1 MNAAHSREGHYIV
14 HTPQALLL
22 KHSSKLS
29 RERERMRCRERGRE
43 NARGGGRR
51 LKMETHT
58 TRIYLLIQQRC
69 DMKTP
74 LWPCREAATACRDVA
89 SLTMCLNNELK

>member
-43 NARGGGRR
+43 NTRGGGVQA
-51 LKMETHT
+51 KNGNTHHPHIFT
-58 TRIYLLIQQRC
+58 YS
-69 DMKTP
+69 
-74 LWPCREAATACRDVA
+74 AA
-89 SLTMCLNNELK
+89 M